1 MSWKKVY
8 EILDL
13 CLWIINPLLI
23 VLAVFDHQIQP
34 GLFLQWL
41 GKFHPLALHFPIVF
55 GFLISIYFLFFQHK
69 RIALETEKLLLA
81 GNALL
86 ASIVAAFGILL
97 SLGNAYEAELIN
109 WHKWGGVAV
118 AILSWS
124 FIYVLNLNVSF
135 KRFLGLIFLVVLI
148 GSTHKGAQ
156 LTHGVNALSFP
167 QSAASASEN
176 EIASDST
183 ATIYKLTIAPIFER
197 KCVSCHGLDKT
208 KGDLQLNTPENISMG
223 GESGDLIE
231 DGILLKTIHLP
242 LEHESHMP
250 PEGKL
255 QLTDDE
261 KSIIRLWVNSGGS
274 FDLRLNELA
283 KKDSLFALVSKY
295 RDAVNQKAALNF
307 DLPALDEFN
316 SNYCSVNYLFNGSD
330 EVEVN
335 FFQGSNY
342 NRENLKKLEKIK
354 SSIVNLNMQGMPL
367 AKEDLDIILQF
378 SNLQKLNLNSTKLD
392 IASLEVLKSLT
403 KLETVSISGI
413 DFNADELDK
422 FLEGAKFSSLNVW
435 SQKADKKQLENVI
448 AKYPKIDIIVGDNME
463 DEIMKISNPTI
474 AQDSSIFA
482 SHLTVKLKHLLKGV
496 VIKYTT
502 DGSEP
507 DSLKSSEYSTPLV
520 LSENTVLKIKAFK
533 PGWIS
538 SDVVQR
544 TFYKS
549 GIKPD
554 TIYLVSDPHPK
565 YKNDGAKTLINFQ
578 LGENNTSNGEWLAYR
593 DYDMEF
599 VVGFKQ
605 EKPLKSIYLNTFIDI
620 GAYIFPIKKIIAMG
634 SNDGKNFEKIT
645 EVNFPDGKETDVR
658 GAVPFI
664 CSFPEGT
671 SYKYYKFTV
680 ANLKKLPAWHRGKGE
695 AAWIFVDELFLN

>member
-13 CLWIINPLLI
+13 SLWIINPLLV
-23 VLAVFDHQIQP
+23 VLAVFDYKFQP

-55 GFLISIYFLFFQHK
+55 GFLVTIYFLFFQHK
-69 RIALETEKLLLA
+69 RIPLETERLLLSI
-81 GNALL
+81 NALL
-86 ASIVAAFGILL
+86 ASFVAAFGILL
-97 SLGNAYEAELIN
+97 SLQGAYEAELIN

-118 AILSWS
+118 AILSWL
-124 FIYVLNLNVSF
+124 FIYALNLNVNL
-135 KRFLGLIFLVVLI
+135 KKILALLFLVVLI

-167 QSAASASEN
+167 KSAET
-176 EIASDST
+176 ETQITTDST
-183 ATIYKLTIAPIFER
+183 ATVYELSVAPILAR
-197 KCVSCHGLDKT
+197 KCVSCHGDDKT
-208 KGDLQLNTPENISMG
+208 KGGLQLNTPERITMG
-223 GESGDLIE
+223 GESGDLFD
-231 DGILLKTIHLP
+231 DGILLKTIFLP

-261 KSIIRLWVNSGGS
+261 KSIIRLWVKSGGN
-274 FDLRLNELA
+274 FEIRLNELA
-283 KKDSLFALVSKY
+283 ANDSLFRLVNNY
-295 RDAVNQKAALNF
+295 QDAVNQKAALNF

-354 SSIVNLNMQGMPL
+354 TGVVNLNMQGMPL
-367 AKEDLDIILQF
+367 TKEDLDIILQF
-378 SNLQKLNLNSTKLD
+378 SNLQKINLNSTKLD
-392 IASLEVLKSLT
+392 IGSLEVLKSLP

-422 FLEGAKFSSLNVW
+422 FLDGSKFSSLHVW

-448 AKYPKIDIIVGDNME
+448 AKYPGINIVVGDNLE
-463 DEIMKISNPTI
+463 DEIMKISNPSI
-474 AQDSSIFA
+474 EQDSSIFA
-482 SHLTVKLKHLLKGV
+482 NRLTVKLKHLLKGV
-496 VIKYTT
+496 AIKYTT

-507 DSLKSSEYSTPLV
+507 DSLKSSEYSTPIV

-538 SDVVQR
+538 SNVVQR

-549 GIKPD
+549 GIQPD
-554 TIYLVSDPHPK
+554 TIFLLTDPHPK

-578 LGENNTSNGEWLAYR
+578 LGESNTSNGEWLAYR

-605 EKPLKSIYLNTFIDI
+605 TKPLKSAYLNAFIDI
-620 GAYIFPIKKIIAMG
+620 GAYIFPIKSIIAMG
-634 SNDGKNFEKIT
+634 SNDGKNFEKIA
-645 EVNFPDGKETDVR
+645 EVNFPDGKESDPR
-658 GAVPFI
+658 GAI
-664 CSFPEGT
+664 SFNCDFPDGT

-680 ANLKKLPAWHRGKGE
+680 ANLKKLPSWHRGKGE
-695 AAWIFVDELFLN
+695 AAWVFVDELFLN

>member
-13 CLWIINPLLI
+13 SLWIINPLLV
-23 VLAVFDHQIQP
+23 VLAVLDYKIQP
-34 GLFLQWL
+34 GFFLQWL

-55 GFLISIYFLFFQHK
+55 GFLVTIYFLFFQHK
-69 RIALETEKLLLA
+69 RIPLETEKLLLSI
-81 GNALL
+81 NALL
-86 ASIVAAFGILL
+86 ASVVAAFGILL
-97 SLGNAYEAELIN
+97 SLQGAYETELIN

-118 AILSWS
+118 AILSWL
-124 FIYVLNLNVSF
+124 FIYALNLNANL
-135 KRFLGLIFLVVLI
+135 KKTLALLFLVILI

-167 QSAASASEN
+167 KSAET
-176 EIASDST
+176 ETQITTDST
-183 ATIYKLTIAPIFER
+183 ATVYELGVAPIFAR
-197 KCVSCHGLDKT
+197 KCVSCHGDDKT
-208 KGDLQLNTPENISMG
+208 KGGLQLNTPERITMG
-223 GESGDLIE
+223 GESGDLFD
-231 DGILLKTIHLP
+231 DGILLKTIFLP

-261 KSIIRLWVNSGGS
+261 KSIIRLWVKSGGN
-274 FDLRLNELA
+274 FEIRLNGLA
-283 KKDSLFALVSKY
+283 ANDSLFMLVTDY
-295 RDAVNQKAALNF
+295 QDAVNQKAALNF

-354 SSIVNLNMQGMPL
+354 SGIVNLNMQGMPL
-367 AKEDLDIILQF
+367 TKEDLDIIIQF
-378 SNLQKLNLNSTKLD
+378 SNLQKINLNSTKLD
-392 IASLEVLKSLT
+392 IGSLEVLKSLP

-422 FLEGAKFSSLNVW
+422 FLDGSKFSSLHVW

-448 AKYPKIDIIVGDNME
+448 AKYPGINIVVGDNLE
-463 DEIMKISNPTI
+463 DEIMKISNPSI
-474 AQDSSIFA
+474 VQDSSIFA
-482 SHLTVKLKHLLKGV
+482 NRLTVKLKHLLKGV
-496 VIKYTT
+496 AIKYTT

-507 DSLKSSEYSTPLV
+507 DSLKSSEYSTPIV

-549 GIKPD
+549 GIQPD
-554 TIYLVSDPHPK
+554 TIFLVTDPHPK

-578 LGENNTSNGEWLAYR
+578 LGESNTSNGEWLAYR

-605 EKPLKSIYLNTFIDI
+605 TKPLKSAYLNAFIDI
-620 GAYIFPIKKIIAMG
+620 GAYIFPIKSIVAMG

-645 EVNFPDGKETDVR
+645 EVNFPDGKESDPR
-658 GAVPFI
+658 GAI
-664 CSFPEGT
+664 SLNCDFPDGT

-680 ANLKKLPAWHRGKGE
+680 ANLKKLPSWHRGKGE
-695 AAWIFVDELFLN
+695 AAWVFVDELFLN